1 MKPYPDPPEGLV
13 VTQASPLLTLTLDR
27 PQRRNSLTDEIVLAL
42 IDTLEA
48 ASSDEEVRAVVI
60 CAAGDDFCSG
70 FDLAGRAGD
79 GSRPR
84 PGSISRRMPYLVNR
98 LIPVML
104 EVQVP
109 IVCAARG
116 WAVGLGLSL
125 VLASDFA
132 VVADDAR
139 LRAPFTEMGITPDS
153 GTSWLLPRMAG
164 VARAKRMLMLGEE
177 VSGAQAASW
186 GLIHQSVPANQT
198 DAEAVV
204 LANRL
209 ASSATVAVGL
219 AKALVQRG
227 AGRSLEAHLSDEAFA
242 MELSSRSADF
252 REWADSRRQNRP
264 PHFTGR

>member
-1 MKPYPDPPEGLV
+1 MKPYPTPPEGLQV
-13 VTQASPLLTLTLDR
+13 VSAPPILTLTLDR
-27 PQRRNSLTDEIVLAL
+27 PQRRNSLTDDIVLAL

-48 ASSDEEVRAVVI
+48 ASADEEIRAVLLNAV
-60 CAAGDDFCSG
+60 GDNFCSG
-70 FDLAGRAGD
+70 FDLAGRAGS

-139 LRAPFTEMGITPDS
+139 LRAPFTAMGITPDS
-153 GTSWLLPRMAG
+153 GTSWLLPRLAG
-164 VARAKRMLMLGEE
+164 VVWAKRMLMLGEE
-177 VSGAQAASW
+177 VSGAEAAEW
-186 GLIHQSVPANQT
+186 GLIHQALPAGQV
-198 DAEAVV
+198 DAEAAV
-204 LANRL
+204 LATRL

-219 AKALVQRG
+219 AKTLVHRS
-227 AGRSLEAHLSDEAFA
+227 AGRSLEAHLGDEAFA

-252 REWADSRRQNRP
+252 REWAESRQEGRP
-264 PHFTGR
+264 PDFTGR

>member
-1 MKPYPDPPEGLV
+1 MKPYPVPPEGL
-13 VTQASPLLTLTLDR
+13 QAVSAPPILTLTLDR
-27 PQRRNSLTDEIVLAL
+27 SQRRNSLTDDMVLAL

-48 ASSDEEVRAVVI
+48 ASADEEIRAVMLN
-60 CAAGDDFCSG
+60 AAGDNFCSG

-109 IVCAARG
+109 IVCAVRG

-139 LRAPFTEMGITPDS
+139 LRAPFTAMGITPDS
-153 GTSWLLPRMAG
+153 GSSWLLPRLAG
-164 VARAKRMLMLGEE
+164 VARAKQILMLGEE
-177 VSGAQAASW
+177 VSGADAAAW
-186 GLIHQSVPANQT
+186 GLIHQAVPADQV
-198 DAEAVV
+198 DAEAAA
-204 LANRL
+204 LASRL
-209 ASSATVAVGL
+209 AASATVAVGL
-219 AKALVQRG
+219 AKVLIHRG
-227 AGRSLEAHLSDEAFA
+227 SGRSLETHLSDEAFA

-252 REWADSRRQNRP
+252 REWAESRRQGRSP
-264 PHFTGR
+264 DFTGR

>member
-1 MKPYPDPPEGLV
+1 MKPYPTPPEGLQV
-13 VTQASPLLTLTLDR
+13 VSAPPILTLTLDR
-27 PQRRNSLTDEIVLAL
+27 PQRRNAMTDDIVLAL

-48 ASSDEEVRAVVI
+48 ASADEEIRAVLLN
-60 CAAGDDFCSG
+60 ATGDNFCSG

-109 IVCAARG
+109 IVCAVRG

-132 VVADDAR
+132 VAADDAR
-139 LRAPFTEMGITPDS
+139 LRAPFTAMGITPDS
-153 GTSWLLPRMAG
+153 GTSWLLPRLAG
-164 VARAKRMLMLGEE
+164 VARAKGLLMLGEE
-177 VSGAQAASW
+177 VSGAEAAEW
-186 GLIHQSVPANQT
+186 GLIYRAVSPDRV
-198 DAEAVV
+198 DAEVAALVG
-204 LANRL
+204 RL

-219 AKALVQRG
+219 TKTLVQRG
-227 AGRSLEAHLSDEAFA
+227 RERSLEAHLSEEAFA

-252 REWADSRRQNRP
+252 REWAASREEGRP
-264 PHFTGR
+264 PDFTGH